1 MPSIKQN
8 PEQQKALE
16 DVTTALAELK
26 NMNALA
32 QGTWSGGATLSFNN
46 GGTGRGS
53 TIKIQIDCGSKD
65 DEKDIAAVLRIVQSR
80 RARIAREALNRAAK
94 YDIRLDEEEEATL
107 RGELPQK
114 KSRKKQAEEQPVA
127 QEPTTQEQQPT
138 AGGPEAFVPA
148 YPQGMNVGE
157 QQQAETQPAVSQSEP
172 VPENDASSFDASAF
186 ADDGAE
192 AEDGN
197 EDAELAKAL
206 NQYNQF

>member
-26 NMNALA
+26 NMNALT

-53 TIKIQIDCGSKD
+53 TIKIQIDGESKE
-65 DEKDIAAVLRIVQSR
+65 DEKDIAAILRIIQSR

-94 YDIRLDEEEEATL
+94 YDIRLDKEEEATL

-114 KSRKKQAEEQPVA
+114 KNRKKAAEEEPVEQEPQQTAGEPEPVA
-127 QEPTTQEQQPT
+127 PTYQ
-138 AGGPEAFVPA
+138 
-148 YPQGMNVGE
+148 QGMNDGE
-157 QQQAETQPAVSQSEP
+157 QPAEIRFPQQSEP
-172 VPENDASSFDASAF
+172 VSEEDIPAFDASAF
-186 ADDGAE
+186 ADNGAADE
-192 AEDGN
+192 EEN
-197 EDAELAKAL
+197 EDAELAKAI

>member
-53 TIKIQIDCGSKD
+53 TIKIQIDGESKD
-65 DEKDIAAVLRIVQSR
+65 DEKDIAAILRIIQSR

-114 KSRKKQAEEQPVA
+114 KSRKKAAVEEPVEHEPQQVAGEPEPVA
-127 QEPTTQEQQPT
+127 PTYQ
-138 AGGPEAFVPA
+138 
-148 YPQGMNVGE
+148 QGMNVGE
-157 QQQAETQPAVSQSEP
+157 QPAESHFPQQSEP
-172 VPENDASSFDASAF
+172 VSEEDIPAFDASAF
-186 ADDGAE
+186 ADNGA
-192 AEDGN
+192 ADEDEN
-197 EDAELAKAL
+197 EDAELAKAI

>member
-114 KSRKKQAEEQPVA
+114 KSRKKQAVEEPVEQEPQQAAGEPEPVA
-127 QEPTTQEQQPT
+127 
-138 AGGPEAFVPA
+138 PA
-148 YPQGMNVGE
+148 YQQGMNVGE
-157 QQQAETQPAVSQSEP
+157 QQQAEEQPAVSQSEP
-172 VPENDASSFDASAF
+172 VPEDDASAFDASAF

>member
-32 QGTWSGGATLSFNN
+32 QGTWSGGAVLSFNN

-53 TIKIQIDCGSKD
+53 TIKIQIDGESKE
-65 DEKDIAAVLRIVQSR
+65 DEKDIAAILRIIQSR

-114 KSRKKQAEEQPVA
+114 KSRKKAAVEEPVEQEPQQAAEEPESVAPAYQQGMNAEEQPA
-127 QEPTTQEQQPT
+127 ENRFQQ
-138 AGGPEAFVPA
+138 
-148 YPQGMNVGE
+148 
-157 QQQAETQPAVSQSEP
+157 QSEP
-172 VPENDASSFDASAF
+172 VPEADIPAFDASAF
-186 ADDGAE
+186 ADDGPAG
-192 AEDGN
+192 EDEN
-197 EDAELAKAL
+197 EDAELAKAI